1 MKKKTTMSTKP
12 LTQQQVDYIRAHVN
26 DRPRVKVARDAGV
39 SVSTLYRIVHENGGE
54 LRHDLSTKR
63 EGIEDTV
70 RAYYPTMTAP
80 EICARFGYSKT
91 RVNMWARR
99 LGVKHSAETEERI
112 RQENMA
118 RLVEAKKHIDYK
130 AMGERLKRK
139 RRMDELRV
147 LSGLPQRTRFK
158 FAALSTQGRQTVWR
172 MVRKHNY
179 FQMDGEPRTLYYDGD
194 TRRSKNESYYTKKY
208 GLKFKNNETP
218 NDNLLENQELHAD

>member
-1 MKKKTTMSTKP
+1 M
-12 LTQQQVDYIRAHVN
+12 LAHIN

-39 SVSTLYRIVHENGGE
+39 SLGTLYRIVREAGGE

-91 RVNMWARR
+91 RVNTWAKR
-99 LGVKHSAETEERI
+99 LGVRHTPETEQRI
-112 RQENMA
+112 KTESMA
-118 RLVEAKKHIDYK
+118 RLAEARAQMDYK
-130 AMGERLKRK
+130 AAHDKWKRK
-139 RRMDELRV
+139 RRYDELRV
-147 LSGLPQRTRFK
+147 MSGLPQRTRFK

-179 FQMDGEPRTLYYDGD
+179 FQMDGEPRTLYYDGE
-194 TRRSKNESYYTKKY
+194 TRRVRTEARLAKKY
-208 GLKFKNNETP
+208 GLHFVAA
-218 NDNLLENQELHAD
+218 ENYE

>member
-1 MKKKTTMSTKP
+1 MKHI
-12 LTQQQVDYIRAHVN
+12 TQQQVDYIRAHAN

-39 SVSTLYRIVHENGGE
+39 SLGTLYRIVRENGGE

-99 LGVKHSAETEERI
+99 LGVRHSAETEERI

-118 RLVEAKKHIDYK
+118 RLAEAKKHIDYK

-139 RRMDELRV
+139 RRYDELRV
-147 LSGLPQRTRFK
+147 LSGLPQRTRLK
-158 FAALSTQGRQTVWR
+158 FAILSTQCRQTVWR

-194 TRRSKNESYYTKKY
+194 TRRVYTEARLAKKY
-208 GLKFKNNETP
+208 GLHFVAA
-218 NDNLLENQELHAD
+218 ENHEEQTQKQEQP